1 MAAKPNVSKTSG
13 MMIRPS
19 VAKRIRKSLPYYLM
33 ILLPMVYLLLFKYYP
48 MLGVQIAFREY
59 KVRGGIWNS
68 PWVGLKHFNAFFSS
82 PTAGTIIKNTFLL
95 SIYYL
100 LASFPLPI
108 VLAVCLNE
116 CRSTKFKK
124 FTQMVTY
131 MPYFIST
138 VVLVSMIL
146 QFTDVSTGIINQ
158 LIVALGG
165 EATNFMGNASYFRG
179 LYVWTG
185 VWQTMGYSAIV
196 YLAALTGVPMDLYE
210 AAKVDGASNLRRI
223 LSIDIPYIAPTIIT
237 LFILNT
243 GSILSIGFEKVYLMQ
258 NSINTPVSE
267 VISTYVYKIGV
278 LQFSYSYS
286 TAVGLFNS
294 VVNLAMLLI
303 VNTVSDRI
311 GKVSVL

>member
-1 MAAKPNVSKTSG
+1 MAVKPNVSKTSG

-59 KVRGGIWNS
+59 KVRGGIWHS

-146 QFTDVSTGIINQ
+146 QFTDVSTGIVNQ
-158 LIVALGG
+158 LIVAMGG

-210 AAKVDGASNLRRI
+210 AARWTARASCAGFSPLIFPTSPPRSSRC
-223 LSIDIPYIAPTIIT
+223 LSSTPAVFSPSASKR
-237 LFILNT
+237 
-243 GSILSIGFEKVYLMQ
+243 SI
-258 NSINTPVSE
+258 
-267 VISTYVYKIGV
+267 
-278 LQFSYSYS
+278 
-286 TAVGLFNS
+286 
-294 VVNLAMLLI
+294 
-303 VNTVSDRI
+303 
-311 GKVSVL
+311 